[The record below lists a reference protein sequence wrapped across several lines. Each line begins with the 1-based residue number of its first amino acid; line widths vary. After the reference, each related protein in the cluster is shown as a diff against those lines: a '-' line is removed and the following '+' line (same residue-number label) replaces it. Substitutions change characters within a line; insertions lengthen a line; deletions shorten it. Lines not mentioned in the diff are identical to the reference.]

1 MLMRVGQVRPCQAC
15 QRFYYSLQL
24 AWRIPSATYPRL
36 PIQVVTFG
44 CRLTKKVLSSALG
57 WDRQSYSVIAR
68 ATVVLVRLMTLLGL
82 SPSSN
87 MDEFTSTTKLL
98 LSVSFKLFYFYFYFL
113 FTEKV
118 LVLPIEIFLIKVR
131 ETRKRERE
139 REREREKWMRGELT
153 AL

>member
-1 MLMRVGQVRPCQAC
+1 MRVGQVRPCQAC

-24 AWRIPSATYPRL
+24 AWRIPSATYPHL

-57 WDRQSYSVIAR
+57 WDHQSYSVIAR
-68 ATVVLVRLMTLLGL
+68 ATVVLVRLTTLLGL

-87 MDEFTSTTKLL
+87 MDEFTSATKLL

-131 ETRKRERE
+131 ETEERERE
-139 REREREKWMRGELT
+139 RERERGRNG
-153 AL
+153 

>member
-1 MLMRVGQVRPCQAC
+1 MRVGQVRPCQAC

-68 ATVVLVRLMTLLGL
+68 ATVMLVRLMTLLGL

-87 MDEFTSTTKLL
+87 MDEFTNAAKLL

-139 REREREKWMRGELT
+139 RERERERGRNG
-153 AL
+153 

>member
-68 ATVVLVRLMTLLGL
+68 ATVVLVRPMTLLGL

-87 MDEFTSTTKLL
+87 MDEFTNAAKLL

-139 REREREKWMRGELT
+139 GEMDER
-153 AL
+153 

>member
-131 ETRKRERE
+131 ETEERE
-139 REREREKWMRGELT
+139 RERERGGEMDER
-153 AL
+153 

>member
-24 AWRIPSATYPRL
+24 AWRIPSVTYPRL

-44 CRLTKKVLSSALG
+44 CRLTKKVLSSTLG
-57 WDRQSYSVIAR
+57 WDRQSYSIIAR
-68 ATVVLVRLMTLLGL
+68 ATIVLVRLTTLLGL

-87 MDEFTSTTKLL
+87 MDEFTSTAKLL

-139 REREREKWMRGELT
+139 RERERERGRNG
-153 AL
+153 

>member
-24 AWRIPSATYPRL
+24 AWRIPSATYPHL

-44 CRLTKKVLSSALG
+44 CWLTKKVLSSALG
-57 WDRQSYSVIAR
+57 QDRQSYSVIAR

-87 MDEFTSTTKLL
+87 MDEFTSAAKLL
-98 LSVSFKLFYFYFYFL
+98 LSISFKLFYFYFL

-118 LVLPIEIFLIKVR
+118 LVLPIEIFLIKVK
-131 ETRKRERE
+131 ETRERE
-139 REREREKWMRGELT
+139 RERERERGRT
-153 AL
+153 G